1 MKKLITIFL
10 TLFMLI
16 STAACQLTPE
26 QAMVVKKDMERMID
40 LGTKPQDA
48 NAVGRLRE
56 RLNVPER
63 LTLNEEAG
71 KLSIVADVP
80 LEVPETSGIPM
91 MYVEAER
98 FSQEQVY
105 TFFNTLCAG
114 KPMYLEHE
122 QMDKPQIE
130 QAILDC
136 RAEKAAGRGSG
147 EFWDKE
153 IARLEKMY
161 RSAPEKTSLLPPMGP
176 CSSGKLPLMTPLTI
190 PLSEPVKIC
199 VPPPIQVATTL

>member
-1 MKKLITIFL
+1 MRRYIAILLCMAVAFGA
-10 TLFMLI
+10 
-16 STAACQLTPE
+16 AACQPTPE
-26 QAMVVKKDMERMID
+26 QAIVVKKDMERMID
-40 LGTKPQDA
+40 RGTKPQDA

-176 CSSGKLPLMTPLTI
+176 CSSGKLPLMTPPTM
-190 PLSEPVKIC
+190 PLSGP
-199 VPPPIQVATTL
+199 